1 VFNRMDRAAGVR
13 QPWRPGEV
21 AIVALAGVIAAYV
34 ALVNLSPWPPLLTVR
49 HLLASGS
56 CQSAW
61 AVGLT
66 PSVEGEPGYWRRLDF
81 EPDGRS
87 CELWTE
93 ERRGAGLC
101 PFDGSY
107 RHGRCPDR
115 QFREGRG

>member
-1 VFNRMDRAAGVR
+1 MDRAAR
-13 QPWRPGEV
+13 RRRHRRRGEKAAVAVAV
-21 AIVALAGVIAAYV
+21 AISAYV
-34 ALVNLSPWPPLLTVR
+34 GLVNLSPWPPLVTVR

-61 AVGLT
+61 AMGLT

-93 ERRGAGLC
+93 ERRAAGLC

-115 QFREGRG
+115 QFRERRW